1 MLASRAAES
10 VFWAARYIERA
21 EDTARV
27 VAQHTDVLVDLPIS
41 TALRWEPLLA
51 ITGTEDSLPAS
62 DGNQESAIVSHLVS
76 DRSNASSIVE
86 CVAAARENLRTTREL
101 IPRDMWQT
109 INDLYHYVSSR
120 HEEGVRRASRSRFL
134 RHVIGE
140 CQRSVGILSGT
151 MSRDAAYAMMRLGRN
166 LERADMTT
174 RVLDVRAV
182 SLLGET
188 NAYDSIQW
196 AGVLKSLSA
205 FQMYRRS
212 ASEPISADDVVH
224 FCLTEETFPRSVSHC
239 LTEAGKSLASLPR
252 SSEPRRMCT
261 DSVMALSAMDLHGV
275 DGPSLHGLCDRLQS
289 TIAEVTEACTA
300 AYFRPQPM
308 QQWQAGPMSQQQA
321 TS

>member
-1 MLASRAAES
+1 MLASRAAEN

-21 EDTARV
+21 EDTARI
-27 VAQHTDVLVDLPIS
+27 VAQHTDVLVDLPTS

-51 ITGTEDSLPAS
+51 ITGTEASLPAS
-62 DGNQESAIVSHLVS
+62 DGNQELAIVSHLVS
-76 DRSNASSIVE
+76 DSTNPSSIVG
-86 CVAAARENLRTTREL
+86 CVSAARENLRTTREL

-120 HEEGVRRASRSRFL
+120 HDEGVRRASRSRFL

-151 MSRDAAYAMMRLGRN
+151 MSRDVAYAVMRLGRN

-182 SLLGET
+182 SLLAET
-188 NAYDSIQW
+188 HTYDSIQW

-212 ASEPISADDVVH
+212 ASEPISADGVVR
-224 FCLTEETFPRSVSHC
+224 FCLTDEAFPRSVSHC
-239 LTEAGKSLASLPR
+239 LIEAGRSLVSLPR
-252 SSEPRRMCT
+252 SDAPTGLCT
-261 DSVMALSAMDLHGV
+261 DSVKALAALDLHGL

-300 AYFRPQPM
+300 AYFRPQPV
-308 QQWQAGPMSQQQA
+308 QQWQATQ
-321 TS
+321 